1 MILFY
6 LIGLAMLI
14 IGIYL
19 WTDAYAFRAKAEAI
33 KGEIFG
39 YKQKEHGDGYV
50 YYPVVKY
57 HDGSEVFYF
66 ESSLGGNSRGYRIG
80 DPVDVLVVGND
91 HGHARLKQR
100 KRPFV
105 AVVIGLMGLLF
116 TAIYLAMA
124 FNIILLLIPV
134 VLIPAGVVLLR
145 KSNPMPAQSS
155 TEHTVER
162 HQRKTSA
169 IVPDDVLDDLIREN
183 ATHDE
188 IASKDAYIW
197 MFAIGV
203 VTLLAALLWLQS
215 IKSLTDV
222 SVKTTGTIVA
232 KHSALRDGRSTYAPV
247 VSFRHDAYGTVRFTG
262 STYSSHPSW
271 HIGEHVTVLYD
282 PERPAKAMIDQ
293 GFNFG
298 GPLALGLFSIFS
310 FAMGRYLYRRKIR
323 FEKSSAMKIHP

>member
-6 LIGLAMLI
+6 IIGLMMLI

-19 WTDAYAFRAKAEAI
+19 WSDAYAFRAKAVTI
-33 KGEIFG
+33 RGEIFG
-39 YKQKEHGDGYV
+39 YKRKEHGKGYV
-50 YYPVVKY
+50 YYPVVQY
-57 HDGSEVFYF
+57 HDGGEVFSF
-66 ESSLGGNSRGYRIG
+66 ESSLGGNSREYRIG
-80 DPVDVLVVGND
+80 EAVDVLVVGND
-91 HGHARLKQR
+91 HSHARLKQS
-100 KRPFV
+100 KRPLV

-116 TAIYLAMA
+116 VAIYLAMA
-124 FNIILLLIPV
+124 FNIILLVIPV
-134 VLIPAGVVLLR
+134 VSIPAGVLILR
-145 KSNPMPAQSS
+145 KLNPIPTQSS
-155 TEHTVER
+155 TDHAVGSY
-162 HQRKTSA
+162 QRKKWKITPHGA
-169 IVPDDVLDDLIREN
+169 TEDIIREN

-203 VTLLAALLWLQS
+203 ITLVAALLWLQS

-247 VSFRHDAYGTVRFTG
+247 VSFRHDAYGTVRFK
-262 STYSSHPSW
+262 SSNYSSHPSW
-271 HIGEHVTVLYD
+271 HIGEHVMVLYD
-282 PERPAKAMIDQ
+282 PVQPGKAMIDQ

-323 FEKSSAMKIHP
+323 FEKTSSMEIYP